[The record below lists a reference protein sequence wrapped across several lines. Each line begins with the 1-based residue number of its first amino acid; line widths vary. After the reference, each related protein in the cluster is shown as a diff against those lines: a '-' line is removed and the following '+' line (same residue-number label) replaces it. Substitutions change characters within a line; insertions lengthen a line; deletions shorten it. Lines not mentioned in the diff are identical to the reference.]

1 MKKLIIATLLTAVWA
16 APAFAEDY
24 ISIGG
29 KKVTMADSKA
39 SLSKKFGKPKKEV
52 NGDTWHQG
60 GATIVV
66 AGYDQFGL
74 KDVSVYA
81 EKTNHAP
88 ILMGSNGYTI
98 TLGKDSIANAVT
110 KLQSGCFNVN
120 IGMYGPGENAL
131 SFYSRI
137 GAEGEYYAVVEGSGQ
152 AETVR
157 GLKPAKVDSLRMTY
171 EEPIDTSDCVGQ

>member
-1 MKKLIIATLLTAVWA
+1 MKKLIIATLLTAVCA

-24 ISIGG
+24 ISIGD
-29 KKVTMADSKA
+29 KKVTMTDSKA

-60 GATIVV
+60 GTTIVV
-66 AGYDQFGL
+66 AGYNEFGL
-74 KDVSVYA
+74 TDVSVYA

-88 ILMGSNGYTI
+88 IVMTFGDSKI
-98 TLGKDSIANAVT
+98 TLGKDSIANAVS
-110 KLQSGCFNVN
+110 KMQKGCFNVN

-131 SFYSRI
+131 SFSAP
-137 GAEGEYYAVVEGSGQ
+137 GWTSDYYAVVEGSGQ